1 MSRPHLSPKL
11 HLTASHGFALHES
24 RQPGFQRAWHM
35 HDCGMLLWPRAGR
48 LRTMWDAS
56 PASGTDAG
64 PGEAGDVADGV
75 THHHGQD
82 HGHPQHRTHDAML
95 VRGTA
100 VLLPAST
107 THVTTSDPG
116 RQHHGELY
124 LPPDRLRECR
134 QFGALHLDAATV
146 AMLEALLAPTIT
158 AQSAAFL
165 VRAIVEQIVMGRLPS
180 LPAALPAEPA
190 SIVMR
195 MVRRFHAALE
205 RDQPVPSI
213 DAVAADLGVSIRR
226 LQRACQIELGASPV
240 EIRRRMLASHARALL
255 AAGQTAAKVSV
266 QLGFASSGHLH
277 RLLRDVD

>member
-1 MSRPHLSPKL
+1 MSRASHLSPKL

-35 HDCGMLLWPRAGR
+35 HDCGMLLWPRSGR
-48 LRTMWDAS
+48 LRTVWDAS
-56 PASGTDAG
+56 SGSSEETATATG
-64 PGEAGDVADGV
+64 A
-75 THHHGQD
+75 
-82 HGHPQHRTHDAML
+82 THDATL

-124 LPPDRLRECR
+124 LPPDRLHQCR
-134 QFGALHLDAATV
+134 QFGGLHLDAATV

-158 AQSAAFL
+158 PTSAAWL
-165 VRAIVEQIVMGRLPS
+165 VRAVVEQIVAGRLPS
-180 LPAALPAEPA
+180 LPAEVPAEPA
-190 SIVMR
+190 SIVLR
-195 MVRRFHAALE
+195 MVRRFTVALE
-205 RDQPVPSI
+205 CDRPLPSI
-213 DAVAADLGVSIRR
+213 DAVAADLGISLRR

-240 EIRRRMLASHARALL
+240 EIRRRVLASHARALL
-255 AAGQTAAKVSV
+255 ASGQTAAQVSV

-277 RLLRDVD
+277 RLLREVT

>member
-1 MSRPHLSPKL
+1 MIGSMPRTPHLSPKL

-48 LRTMWDAS
+48 LRTVWDVAAEPS
-56 PASGTDAG
+56 GPSGPSGAITPDDAASGA
-64 PGEAGDVADGV
+64 
-75 THHHGQD
+75 
-82 HGHPQHRTHDAML
+82 THDAML

-146 AMLEALLAPTIT
+146 AMLDALLAPTIT
-158 AQSAAFL
+158 APSAAFL
-165 VRAIVEQIVMGRLPS
+165 VRAIVEQIVTGRLPS
-180 LPAALPAEPA
+180 LPAEVPAEPA
-190 SIVMR
+190 SIVLR
-195 MVRRFHAALE
+195 MVRRFTSALE
-205 RDQPVPSI
+205 RDQAMPSI
-213 DAVAADLGVSIRR
+213 DTVAADLGVSVRR

-240 EIRRRMLASHARALL
+240 EIRRRMLAAHARALM
-255 AAGQTAAKVSV
+255 ASGQTAARVSV

-277 RLLRDVD
+277 RLLRDVG

>member
-1 MSRPHLSPKL
+1 MPRTPHLSPKL

-48 LRTMWDAS
+48 LRTVW
-56 PASGTDAG
+56 
-64 PGEAGDVADGV
+64 DVAAPPSDDA
-75 THHHGQD
+75 TAD
-82 HGHPQHRTHDAML
+82 DAAPDATHDAML

-146 AMLEALLAPTIT
+146 AMLDALLAPTIT

-165 VRAIVEQIVMGRLPS
+165 VRAIVEQIVTGRLPA
-180 LPAALPAEPA
+180 LPAAVPAEPA
-190 SIVMR
+190 SIVLR
-195 MVRRFHAALE
+195 MVRRFTSALE
-205 RDQPVPSI
+205 RDQAMPSI

-240 EIRRRMLASHARALL
+240 EVRRRMLASHARALL
-255 AAGQTAAKVSV
+255 ASGQTAARVSV

-277 RLLRDVD
+277 RLLRDID